1 MARWLSCFSHWI
13 IFHGLDVTVYLST
26 HLSKSILVAF
36 KFGDLRLR
44 ELYISTY
51 WFLCGHKFSTLLV
64 NTKGVQM
71 LNRIVREMSSF
82 IRSCQTVFQ
91 RDCTVLHSAV
101 RERTGGCQ
109 CSECGAF

>member
-1 MARWLSCFSHWI
+1 MCIYVSSMS
-13 IFHGLDVTVYLST
+13 FHGLMALLFFALDNISWSGGNRVYLST

-71 LNRIVREMSSF
+71 LNRIVRE
-82 IRSCQTVFQ
+82 CP
-91 RDCTVLHSAV
+91 VL
-101 RERTGGCQ
+101 
-109 CSECGAF
+109 